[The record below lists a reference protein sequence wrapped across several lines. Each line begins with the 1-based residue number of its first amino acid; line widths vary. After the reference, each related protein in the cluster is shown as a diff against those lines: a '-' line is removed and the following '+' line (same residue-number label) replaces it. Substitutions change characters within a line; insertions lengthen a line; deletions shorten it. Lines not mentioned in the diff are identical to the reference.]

1 MAKSNTNSSKKVN
14 LHDGLHALVNKMIE
28 QMEEGTGQWVKS
40 WSAPNGFPQNYITKK
55 EYRGF
60 NFFYLSNIME
70 ERGYKAPYFLT
81 FNQVKEKGGQVKKGA
96 KSIPVYFYKML
107 SFNES
112 MENVKTG
119 EDSLVSKT
127 VPLLREYR
135 VFNIEDTTLEYV
147 LPIGETN
154 DNERFARADKFIEDT
169 GADIRYFGNRAFYR
183 PDSDFIQVPELPY
196 FKSSEDFYATTLHEI
211 THWSGSSKRLDRL
224 KTGSFG
230 SKDYAFEELVA
241 ELGSVFLCSHLG
253 ISIENNQHPEYLASW
268 IQKLRDDPQ
277 VLWRAASQAQQAFD
291 YIRGLTEDVVIEDF
305 EGVAA

>member
-1 MAKSNTNSSKKVN
+1 MKKNSNGQAN
-14 LHDGLHALVNKMIE
+14 LHDGLHLLVSKMIE
-28 QMEEGTGQWVKS
+28 SMENGVGTWVKS
-40 WSAPNGFPQNYITKK
+40 WSAPNGFPQNFITKR

-60 NFFYLSNIME
+60 NFFYLSSVME

-81 FNQVKEKGGQVKKGA
+81 FNQVKEKGGQVKKGS
-96 KSIPVYFYKML
+96 KSISVYFYKML

-112 MENVKTG
+112 MEDVKTG

-147 LPIGETN
+147 LPVGEIN
-154 DNERFARADKFIEDT
+154 ENERFARADRFIESI

-183 PDSDFIQVPELPY
+183 PASDFIQVPKLSY
-196 FKSSEDFYATTLHEI
+196 FKSSENFYATTLHEI

-224 KTGSFG
+224 KSGSYG

-241 ELGSVFLCSHLG
+241 ELGSVFLCSHLQ

-268 IQKLRDDPQ
+268 ITALRNDPQ
-277 VLWRAASQAQQAFD
+277 VLWRAASQAQQSFD
-291 YIRGLTEDVVIEDF
+291 YIRGLAEDIVAEETEE
-305 EGVAA
+305 VAA

>member
-1 MAKSNTNSSKKVN
+1 MQNSIKDA
-14 LHDGLHALVNKMIE
+14 LHGLVQQMIDEMESGVGSWTKM
-28 QMEEGTGQWVKS
+28 
-40 WSAPNGFPQNYITKK
+40 WSAPNGFPQNFLTKK

-60 NFFYLSNIME
+60 NFFYLSSVME
-70 ERGYKAPYFLT
+70 RRGYKAPYFLT
-81 FNQVKEKGGQVKKGA
+81 FNQVKEKGGQVNKGA

-112 MENVKTG
+112 MEDVKTG

-135 VFNIEDTTLEYV
+135 VFNIEDTTLEYE
-147 LPIGETN
+147 LPTGETN
-154 DNERFARADKFIEDT
+154 NNERFARADKFIEDT
-169 GADIRYFGNRAFYR
+169 GADIRYGGNRAFYT
-183 PDSDFIQVPELPY
+183 PNEDFIKVPELPY
-196 FKSSEDFYATTLHEI
+196 FNSSEDFYATTLHEI

-224 KTGSFG
+224 KMGSFG

-291 YIRGLTEDVVIEDF
+291 YIRGLAENTEDNEL
-305 EGVAA
+305 EAA